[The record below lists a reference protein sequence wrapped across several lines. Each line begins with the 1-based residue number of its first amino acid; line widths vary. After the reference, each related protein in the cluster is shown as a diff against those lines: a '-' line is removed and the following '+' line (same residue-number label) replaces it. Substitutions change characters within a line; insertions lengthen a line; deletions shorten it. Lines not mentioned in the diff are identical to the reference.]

1 MHAVIENSD
10 SGFFQ
15 YWDRLVANDPVQN
28 PIYMQQRADSLKIKD
43 SAAQFTDRSFL
54 VMAAEE
60 PVFGCSLTLHLD
72 EQGRKCIGH
81 FGREASSYINQ
92 SSIQAPTNNFRP
104 EAVRLLQAH
113 IGQLIEEIQPY
124 SIEYLDPVCCGV
136 MSPIT
141 QVLLNHGGRP
151 VPQRSQLIDISI
163 PERELYRNMSKSCRG
178 MVEWGR
184 RHLDIEIVHG
194 DCFDVSTNEHS
205 VSSNLEK
212 VFTYNDKFIYE
223 SFVKRGNGFL
233 VQGRYRNELA
243 ASSLFVHNKKT
254 CHQVFAENKSGSLDR
269 PVLHALIWEAMLHS
283 KGASCSQ
290 FDFAGTAIW
299 ASSKNTLRPEDFNAS
314 SFGGERH
321 VQLRIT
327 LKHTAD

>member
-10 SGFFQ
+10 SGFFG
-15 YWDRLVANDPVQN
+15 YWDKLYANDPVQN
-28 PIYMQQRADSLKIKD
+28 PIYMQQRADSLKIED

-54 VMAAEE
+54 VMASEE

-72 EQGRKCIGH
+72 EQGRKCIGY
-81 FGREASSYINQ
+81 FGREASSHINQ
-92 SSIQAPTNNFRP
+92 SSIQVPTNNFRP
-104 EAVRLLQAH
+104 EVVRLLQAH
-113 IGQLIEEIQPY
+113 IGQLIEEIQPH

-163 PERELYRNMSKSCRG
+163 AGRELHRNMSKRCRG

-184 RHLDIEIVHG
+184 RHLDIEIVHSG
-194 DCFDVSTNEHS
+194 CFDVSTSDHPL
-205 VSSNLEK
+205 SSNLEK
-212 VFTYNDKFIYE
+212 VFTDNDKFIYE
-223 SFVKRGNGFL
+223 SLVKRGNGFL
-233 VQGRYRNELA
+233 MQGRYKNELV
-243 ASSLFVHNKKT
+243 ASSLFVHNNKT

-283 KGASCSQ
+283 KRASCSQ
-290 FDFAGTAIW
+290 FDFGSTAIW
-299 ASSKNTLRPEDFNAS
+299 SLSKNSVKPDDFNAS

-321 VQLRIT
+321 VQLRTT
-327 LKHTAD
+327 LKRAAD